1 MTSPGSSAS
10 GEFAARHI
18 GVGDAD
24 RAKMLADVGYP
35 TLTELIDAAVPSGI
49 RSTSDLNLPTAATE
63 AEARAELHEL
73 ASRNI
78 VAVPMIGLGY
88 HATITPAVIRRNVL
102 EDPAWY
108 TAYTPYQPEISQ
120 GRLEALIN
128 FQTMVGDLTG
138 LQTANASLL
147 DEGTAV
153 AEAVTVMRRVAGK
166 SRTRVLVDRD
176 TLPQTLDVLRTR
188 ADAVGIEVVEID
200 VAEPLPEDDFF
211 GVVLSYPGCSG
222 AVRDLRE
229 MTAAA
234 RARGALVTVTADLLA
249 LTLLVPPGEFGADIA
264 VGSTQRFG
272 VPLFYG
278 GPHAGYIAVREGLA
292 RHLPGRLVGV
302 SVDDG
307 GRPAYRLAL
316 QTREQHIRRDKATSN
331 ICTAQVLL
339 AVVASM
345 YAVYHGPDGLAEIA
359 WRTHRHATLIAAG
372 LRASGITVVHREF
385 FDTLLVRVDGRAEE
399 VVAAAHDKGLRLRL
413 VDGDHVGVSCS
424 EATTQDHVRLALDA
438 FGWAGDDLDQL
449 AAGAPG
455 ALPPGLRRTS
465 SFLTHPVFHQ
475 HRSET
480 AMLRY
485 LRKLSDRDFALDRGM
500 IPLGSCTM
508 KLNATTEMEPVS
520 WPGFADLHPFTP
532 MTDATGYLTLVEQL
546 EAWLAEITGYAKVS
560 IQPNAGSQGELAGLL
575 AIRAYHRSNGQ
586 ARRDVCLIPASAH
599 GTNAASAVM
608 AGMRVVVVASRPDG
622 TVDLAD
628 LAAKCAKHA
637 EDLAAIM
644 VTYPSTHGVYEESIT
659 RLCELV
665 HEHGGQVYVDGA
677 NLNALLGVAKPGEF
691 GGDVSHLN
699 LHKTF
704 CIPHGGGGPG
714 VGPVAVAEH
723 LSPYLPTHL
732 LHPDTGRRD
741 GIGSVSAAPF
751 GSAGILPIPWA
762 YIRMMG
768 AEGLAEATE
777 TAVLSANYV
786 AHRLAPHFPVLYA
799 GEAGLVAHECILDV
813 RPITAATGVTV
824 DDIAKRLI
832 DYGFHAPT
840 MSFPVA
846 GTLMV
851 EPTESESLRELDR
864 FCEAMIAIRAEID
877 LVHKGTWTLEGS
889 PLRRAPHTAAA
900 IAGEWTRAYSRERAV
915 YPAGVTPDKYWPP
928 VGRIDQAHGDRNL
941 VCACPPPES
950 FES

>member
-1 MTSPGSSAS
+1 MTFTESSAS

-24 RAKMLADVGYP
+24 RAKMLAEVGYP
-35 TLTELIDAAVPSGI
+35 TLAALIDAAVPSGI
-49 RSTSDLNLPTAATE
+49 RSTSELNLPAAATE
-63 AEARAELHEL
+63 TEARAELQEL
-73 ASRNI
+73 ASRNT
-78 VAVPMIGLGY
+78 VAVPMSGLGY
-88 HATITPAVIRRNVL
+88 HATTTPAVIRRNVL
-102 EDPAWY
+102 EDPSWY

-138 LQTANASLL
+138 LPTANASLL
-147 DEGTAV
+147 DEATAV
-153 AEAVTVMRRVAGK
+153 AEAVTVMRRVAGR
-166 SRTRVLVDRD
+166 SRHRVLVDRD

-188 ADAVGIEVVEID
+188 AAAVGIEIVEID
-200 VAEPLPEDDFF
+200 VAAPLPEDDFF

-229 MTAAA
+229 VTAAV
-234 RARGALVTVTADLLA
+234 RARGAQVTVTADLLA
-249 LTLLVPPGEFGADIA
+249 LTLLVPPGEFGADIV
-264 VGSTQRFG
+264 VGSSQRFG

-278 GPHAGYIAVREGLA
+278 GPHAGYIAVREGLE

-302 SVDDG
+302 SVDNA

-345 YAVYHGPDGLAEIA
+345 YAVYHGPEGLTEIA
-359 WRTHRHATLIAAG
+359 RRTHRHATLLATG
-372 LRASGITVVHREF
+372 LRNSGITVVHPEF
-385 FDTLLVRVDGRAEE
+385 FDTLLVRVPGRAEE
-399 VVAAAHDKGLRLRL
+399 VVAAAHDKGLLLRL
-413 VDGDHVGVSCS
+413 VDGDHVGISCS
-424 EATTQDHVRLALDA
+424 EATSRDHVRLVLDA
-438 FGWAGDDLDQL
+438 FGAVGDDVDGP
-449 AAGAPG
+449 AAGASA
-455 ALPPGLRRTS
+455 ALPPDLRRTS
-465 SFLTHPVFHQ
+465 PFLTHPVFHQ

-520 WPGFADLHPFTP
+520 WPGFADLHPFAP
-532 MTDATGYLTLVEQL
+532 LTDAAGCLALVEQL
-546 EAWLAEITGYAKVS
+546 ETWLAEVTGYAKVS

-575 AIRAYHRSNGQ
+575 AIRRYHESNGQ
-586 ARRDVCLIPASAH
+586 AGRDVCLIPASAH
-599 GTNAASAVM
+599 GTNAASAAM

-622 TVDLAD
+622 TVDLGD
-628 LAAKCAKHA
+628 LEAKCAKHS
-637 EDLAAIM
+637 DNLAAIM
-644 VTYPSTHGVYEESIT
+644 VTYPSTHGVYEDSIT

-723 LSPYLPTHL
+723 LAPYLPTHP

-741 GIGSVSAAPF
+741 GIGAVSAAPF

-768 AEGLAEATE
+768 AEGLTEATR

-786 AHRLAPHFPVLYA
+786 ARRLASHFPVLYA
-799 GEAGLVAHECILDV
+799 GESGLVAHECILDV
-813 RPITAATGVTV
+813 RPLTAATGVTV

-840 MSFPVA
+840 MSFPVP

-851 EPTESESLRELDR
+851 EPTESESLAELDR

-877 LVHKGTWTLEGS
+877 LVDKGVWGLEDS
-889 PLRRAPHTAAA
+889 PLRQAPHTAAA
-900 IAGEWTRAYSRERAV
+900 IAGEWTRAYSRERAAF
-915 YPAGVTPDKYWPP
+915 PAGVTPDKYWPP

-941 VCACPPPES
+941 VCSCPPPEAFAS
-950 FES
+950 

>member
-1 MTSPGSSAS
+1 MTPPDSRAS
-10 GEFAARHI
+10 GAFATRHI
-18 GVGDAD
+18 GVSDAD
-24 RAKMLADVGYP
+24 RAKMLAEVGCP
-35 TLTELIDAAVPSGI
+35 TLAGLIDAAVPSGI
-49 RSTSDLNLPTAATE
+49 RSTSGLNLPAAATE
-63 AEARAELHEL
+63 AEALAELREL
-73 ASRNI
+73 ASRNT

-88 HATITPAVIRRNVL
+88 HATVTPAVIRRNVL

-120 GRLEALIN
+120 GRLEALLN

-138 LQTANASLL
+138 LPTANASLL

-166 SRTRVLVDRD
+166 GRRRVLVDHD

-188 ADAVGIEVVEID
+188 AAAVGIEVVEID
-200 VAEPLPEDDFF
+200 VAEPLPEDGFL

-222 AVRDLRE
+222 AVRDLRAV
-229 MTAAA
+229 TAAA
-234 RARGALVTVTADLLA
+234 QARGALVTVTADLLA
-249 LTLLVPPGEFGADIA
+249 LTLLVPPGEYGADIV
-264 VGSTQRFG
+264 VGSSQRFG

-278 GPHAGYIAVREGLA
+278 GPHAGFISVREGLE

-302 SVDDG
+302 SVDDA

-345 YAVYHGPDGLAEIA
+345 YAVYHGPDGLTEIA
-359 WRTHRHATLIAAG
+359 RRTHRHAALVAAG
-372 LRASGITVVHREF
+372 LRASGITLVHREF
-385 FDTLLVRVDGRAEE
+385 FDTLLVAVPGRAEE
-399 VVAAAHDKGLRLRL
+399 VVATAHDKGLRLRL
-413 VDGDHVGVSCS
+413 VDGDRVGISCS
-424 EATTQDHVRLALDA
+424 EVTTDEHVRLVLDA
-438 FGWAGDDLDQL
+438 FGLAGGGLDTL
-449 AAGAPG
+449 TPDVSAV
-455 ALPPGLRRTS
+455 LPSELRRTS
-465 SFLTHPVFHQ
+465 PFLTHPVFHQ

-480 AMLRY
+480 TMLRY
-485 LRKLSDRDFALDRGM
+485 LRKLSGRDFALDRGM

-508 KLNATTEMEPVS
+508 KLNATTEMEPLS
-520 WPGFADLHPFTP
+520 WPAFADLHPFAP
-532 MTDATGYLTLVEQL
+532 VTDAAGYLALVAQL
-546 EAWLAEITGYAKVS
+546 EAWLAEVTGYAKVS

-575 AIRAYHRSNGQ
+575 AIRAYHRSNGR
-586 ARRDVCLIPASAH
+586 AERDVCLIPASAH

-622 TVDLAD
+622 TVDLDD
-628 LAAKCAKHA
+628 LRSKCAKYSD
-637 EDLAAIM
+637 ELAAIM

-665 HEHGGQVYVDGA
+665 HEHGGQVYIDGA

-723 LSPYLPTHL
+723 LAPYLPTHP

-741 GIGSVSAAPF
+741 GIGSVSGAPF

-768 AEGLAEATE
+768 AEGLTEATR

-786 AHRLAPHFPVLYA
+786 ARRLAPHFPVLYA
-799 GEAGLVAHECILDV
+799 GQAGLVAHECILDV
-813 RPITAATGVTV
+813 RSLTAATGVTV

-851 EPTESESLRELDR
+851 EPTESESLQELDR
-864 FCEAMIAIRAEID
+864 FCEAMIAIRAEIE
-877 LVHKGTWTLEGS
+877 LVESGVWSVEGS
-889 PLRRAPHTAAA
+889 PLRGAPHTAAA
-900 IAGEWTRAYSRERAV
+900 IAGEWSRAYSRERAV
-915 YPAGVTPDKYWPP
+915 FPAGITPDKYWPP

-950 FES
+950 FAS